1 MLKINLV
8 EFQNAIEKITKV
20 LPKKTSL
27 VLDGVKILETVKL
40 KTDSASQTFTLYVTD
55 LTYLCKIKT
64 KCNVLSDINVNLSFD
79 SLKKGIK
86 YFKNEV
92 TLTLIQTY
100 KEMIS
105 VTDGNKS
112 LLIPCF
118 PGEFMVDIKHY
129 NEQNTNNQYVTDLQ
143 KFNTRIDKVSCSIA
157 KDEARPILQGVH
169 FNQNDMV
176 TIDGYRVSIN
186 TDPTLTINEKI
197 NIPYTSLA
205 LMQKLISKK
214 DKVELTIKENKLYTT
229 FEFCD
234 VVFATRNLEGEF
246 PNYKQI
252 LLSSDREDYFT
263 SDYQS
268 IKESVKYIYDMR
280 TNEKLPIVFETKEN
294 DLHIVLEEAGNR
306 FTSRNNIK
314 HKTNDVR
321 IAFNP
326 QYILDAI
333 NSLDQDDLIFNLS
346 INNASI
352 NPLIISTKNQN
363 EKYLVLPVRYEK

>member
-27 VLDGVKILETVKL
+27 VLDGVKILETVNL
-40 KTDSASQTFTLYVTD
+40 KTDSESQTFTLYVTD

-92 TLTLIQTY
+92 TLTLIQTD
-100 KEMIS
+100 KEMKLS

-118 PGEFMVDIKHY
+118 PSELMVDIKNY
-129 NEQNTNNQYVTDLQ
+129 NEQNTNNHYVTDLQ

-157 KDEARPILQGVH
+157 KDETRPILQGVH
-169 FNQNDMV
+169 FNQNDIV
-176 TIDGYRVSIN
+176 TIDGYRISIN
-186 TDPTLTINEKI
+186 TDPTLTFNEKI
-197 NIPYTSLA
+197 NVPYTSLA

-214 DKVELTIKENKLYTT
+214 DKVELTVKENKLYTT

-252 LLSSDREDYFT
+252 LSMSDREDYFT
-263 SDYQS
+263 SDYQG

-363 EKYLVLPVRYEK
+363 EKYLVLPVRC